1 MKLNIGCGS
10 KILAGFV
17 NVDAASNYS
26 KIQPD
31 VACDISKE
39 LPFDAGSVDEAHA
52 YHVLEHFL
60 PFEVAQVLTDWR
72 RVLKPGG
79 LLVLEMPCFDK
90 IMRHFAHQMLD
101 GKPVGDEWKRGLYG
115 DTRYRDEK
123 MLHRWC
129 YGVQELGD
137 LLYEMGFEDVKLEK
151 AQTHMEAR
159 DMRMTAIKPMEA
171 T

>member
-10 KILAGFV
+10 KIMDGFV
-17 NVDAASNYS
+17 NVDAASNHS
-26 KIQPD
+26 HIQPD
-31 VACDISKE
+31 VACDITKA
-39 LPFDAGSVDEAHA
+39 LPFDTGSVDEAHA
-52 YHVLEHFL
+52 YHVLEHFI
-60 PFEVAQVLTDWR
+60 PYEVATILTEWK

-79 LLVLEMPCFDK
+79 LLVIEVPCFDK
-90 IMRHFAHQMLD
+90 MMRLFAHKILD
-101 GKPVGDEWKRGLYG
+101 NQTIGAEWKWWLYG
-115 DTRYRDEK
+115 DPRFKDEK

-129 YGVQELGD
+129 YGVEELGD

-151 AQTHMEAR
+151 PQTHIEAR